1 VRPKENR
8 VTQVRAELSNEVSS
22 ESSRL
27 LLRILSGPIAFV
39 VVWLIPLAGLN
50 PNAHFGLSAF
60 AWTLAW
66 WVTTPVPWSVTG
78 FLPLV
83 LFPLGGVM
91 SFNATA
97 ALYGQRVLPFVLGV
111 MLFGHAFQKHGL
123 ARRMAVNILSIAGVA
138 TSGNRLILMIL
149 ISTAAVGT
157 LIDSAGTVA
166 IMLPIAMSVAR
177 FAAEAETRKLTATGG
192 QAPRLME
199 AAALAVLFG
208 AAAGGMATPAGV
220 VFNPLA
226 ISLLEQLTGYR
237 VSFAQWTMTGV
248 FLTAAAIPVYF
259 LTLRVMSPTEI
270 KEIADGAAH
279 FRRERTTLG
288 PMNRGEKNVLAIL
301 IVMVA
306 LWFSPAVV
314 AIRGIDIWIVP
325 AIAIML
331 LFLVPIDLRRGEMTL
346 TTKDFQVGVLWNV
359 LFMIVSSAAAADAL
373 EPLGITEWFGV
384 IVKSG
389 VSVAALPW
397 FTAFITPIV
406 AHLTSGTAAT
416 TMLSTIL
423 FPLSVDLGFNPAIL
437 ARIIT
442 GTALGI
448 CFPFAGAAA
457 GTAFASGAI
466 SFSGMAKAGIVATIM
481 MAVVVTALAMV
492 LVPAFGAFTP
502 P

>member
-1 VRPKENR
+1 
-8 VTQVRAELSNEVSS
+8 
-22 ESSRL
+22 
-27 LLRILSGPIAFV
+27 
-39 VVWLIPLAGLN
+39 
-50 PNAHFGLSAF
+50 
-60 AWTLAW
+60 
-66 WVTTPVPWSVTG
+66 
-78 FLPLV
+78 
-83 LFPLGGVM
+83 M

-123 ARRMAVNILSIAGVA
+123 ARRMALNILSIEGVA
-138 TSGNRLILMIL
+138 TSGSRLILMIL
-149 ISTAAVGT
+149 ISSAAVGT

-177 FAAEAETRKLTATGG
+177 FAADAESSRLAAIGG
-192 QAPRLME
+192 KAPRLME

-208 AAAGGMATPAGV
+208 AAAGSMATPAGV

-226 ISLLEQLTGYR
+226 ISLLDQLTGYT
-237 VSFAQWTMTGV
+237 VSFAQWTLTGV

-259 LTLRVMSPTEI
+259 LTLRIMSPTEI
-270 KEIADGAAH
+270 GTITDGASH
-279 FRRERTTLG
+279 FRRERRTLG
-288 PMNRGEKNVLAIL
+288 PMNRGEKNVLFIL
-301 IVMVA
+301 IVMVV
-306 LWFSPAVV
+306 LWFSPAIV

-331 LFLVPIDLRRGEMTL
+331 LFLTPIDLRKGEMTL

-359 LFMIVSSAAAADAL
+359 LFMIVSSAATADAL
-373 EPLGITEWFGV
+373 EPLGITEWFAD

-397 FTAFITPIV
+397 FAAFITPVV

-416 TMLSTIL
+416 TMISTIL
-423 FPLSVDLGFNPAIL
+423 FPLAVDLGFNPATL

-442 GTALGI
+442 GTALGV

-466 SFSGMAKAGIVATIM
+466 SFGGMAKAGIVATAM
-481 MAVVVTALAMV
+481 LAVVVTALALV
-492 LVPAFGAFTP
+492 LVPAFGAFTAP
-502 P
+502 

>member
-1 VRPKENR
+1 MTEAPPSV
-8 VTQVRAELSNEVSS
+8 AA
-22 ESSRL
+22 RL
-27 LLRILSGPIAFV
+27 VVGILSGPIAFLI
-39 VVWLIPLAGLN
+39 VWLIPLAGLN
-50 PNAHFGLSAF
+50 PQAHFGLSVF

-66 WVTTPVPWSVTG
+66 WVLTPVPWAVTG

-91 SFNATA
+91 SFAATA

-123 ARRMAVNILSIAGVA
+123 ARRMAVNILSISGVA
-138 TSGNRLILMIL
+138 TSGNRLVLMIL
-149 ISTAAVGT
+149 ISSAAVGT

-177 FAAEAETRKLTATGG
+177 FAAAAATGNLAATGG
-192 QAPRLME
+192 AAPRLME
-199 AAALAVLFG
+199 ASALAVLFG
-208 AAAGGMATPAGV
+208 AAAGSMATPAGV

-226 ISLLEQLTGYR
+226 ISLLEQLTGYSI
-237 VSFAQWTMTGV
+237 SFAQWTMTGV
-248 FLTAAAIPVYF
+248 FFTAAAIPVYF
-259 LTLRVMSPTEI
+259 MTLRAMSPTEI
-270 KEIADGAAH
+270 KTISNGAAY
-279 FRRERTTLG
+279 FRAEKRTLG
-288 PMNRGEKNVLAIL
+288 AMNRGEKNVLIIL
-301 IVMVA
+301 VIMVV

-325 AIAIML
+325 SIAIML
-331 LFLVPIDLRRGEMTL
+331 LFLTPVNLRRGEMTL
-346 TTKDFQVGVLWNV
+346 TTRDFQDGVLWNV
-359 LFMIVSSAAAADAL
+359 LFMIVSSAATADAL
-373 EPLGITEWFGV
+373 EPLGITEWFAD

-389 VSVAALPW
+389 VSVAVLPW
-397 FTAFITPIV
+397 FAALITPIM

-416 TMLSTIL
+416 TMISTIL
-423 FPLSVDLGFNPAIL
+423 FPLAESLGFNPAVL

-466 SFSGMAKAGIVATIM
+466 SFGGMAKAGIVATAV
-481 MAVVVTALAMV
+481 MAVVVTVLAMV

>member
-1 VRPKENR
+1 MPQN
-8 VTQVRAELSNEVSS
+8 QAESIPEVSTGVPL
-22 ESSRL
+22 RL
-27 LLRILSGPIAFV
+27 LVSILSGPIAFFI
-39 VVWLIPLAGLN
+39 VWLIPLAGLN
-50 PNAHFGLSAF
+50 PKAHFGLSAF

-66 WVTTPVPWSVTG
+66 WVLTPVPWSVTG

-83 LFPLGGVM
+83 LFPLGGVL

-123 ARRMAVNILSIAGVA
+123 ARRMAVNILSIPGVA

-149 ISTAAVGT
+149 VSSAAVGT

-177 FAAEAETRKLTATGG
+177 FAAEAETRNLAATGG
-192 QAPRLME
+192 KAPRLME
-199 AAALAVLFG
+199 ASALAVLFG

-226 ISLLEQLTGYR
+226 ISLLDQLTGYSI
-237 VSFAQWTMTGV
+237 SFAQWTMTGV

-270 KEIADGAAH
+270 TTIAGGVAH
-279 FRRERTTLG
+279 FRREKRTLG
-288 PMNRGEKNVLAIL
+288 AMNRGEKNVLVIL
-301 IVMVA
+301 FLMVA
-306 LWFSPAVV
+306 LWFSPAVI

-325 AIAIML
+325 SIAIML
-331 LFLVPIDLRRGEMTL
+331 LFLLPVSLRRGEMTL
-346 TTKDFQVGVLWNV
+346 TTRDFQDGVLWNV
-359 LFMIVSSAAAADAL
+359 LFMIVSSAATADAL
-373 EPLGITEWFGV
+373 EPLGITEWFGN
-384 IVKSG
+384 IVKRG
-389 VSVAALPW
+389 VSVEALPW
-397 FTAFITPIV
+397 FAAFITPV
-406 AHLTSGTAAT
+406 MAHLTSGTAAT
-416 TMLSTIL
+416 TMISTIL
-423 FPLSVDLGFNPAIL
+423 FPLAESLDFNPAIL

-466 SFSGMAKAGIVATIM
+466 SFSGMAKAGIVATAV
-481 MAVVVTALAMV
+481 MAVVVTVLAMV
-492 LVPAFGAFTP
+492 LVPAFGAFTTS
-502 P
+502 